1 MMKKLSYKDY
11 NKQITACDNGNVQS
25 HDKEDYYQQYV
36 DIFVLLTSPQHLEA
50 LRNFLNGWHVKMS
63 FTIESEKQSRM
74 SFLDVQIICEDK
86 IFTTSAY
93 GKPTSSAVYTHYGSF
108 LPSI

>member
-1 MMKKLSYKDY
+1 
-11 NKQITACDNGNVQS
+11 
-25 HDKEDYYQQYV
+25 
-36 DIFVLLTSPQHLEA
+36 
-50 LRNFLNGWHVKMS
+50 MS